1 MKRRSN
7 RSTFFVSKADNN
19 GFTLIELLT
28 ASVLTGL
35 VISGIFVGVLTLMGA
50 DKRQQA
56 RVERQTEISRA
67 LDLISQD
74 IRDARAIKSAAGLT
88 ISPVVPSCAGT
99 SIATSI
105 FRTTVQ
111 IGATIHNRVF
121 FVTSLAGCDGS
132 TTSRRTVWTRPGL
145 LKVIRETSSPAIA
158 GDPPTATTIDGN
170 LGSELVDG
178 LIAPTPTP
186 TAASLGCNATG
197 QEFLGADGLYICIE
211 SPRSAVIYMYG
222 ADENG
227 QALPAQSTRVSIR
240 AT

>member
-1 MKRRSN
+1 MQMKRCSHK
-7 RSTFFVSKADNN
+7 SVFFADSR

-28 ASVLTGL
+28 ASALTGL

-67 LDLISQD
+67 LDLVSQD

-88 ISPVVPSCAGT
+88 INPVVPSCGGT
-99 SIATSI
+99 TIATPL
-105 FRTTVQ
+105 FRTTVP
-111 IGATIHNRVF
+111 IGATIYNRIF
-121 FVTSLAGCDGS
+121 FVANLSGCDGS
-132 TTSRRTVWTRPGL
+132 ASNLRTVWTRPGV
-145 LKVIRETSSPAIA
+145 LKVIRENSSAAIA
-158 GDPPTATTIDGN
+158 GDPPIAATIDGN

-178 LIAPTPTP
+178 LIAPTPAP
-186 TAASLGCNATG
+186 TAASLGCNAIG
-197 QEFLGADGLYICIE
+197 QQFLGADGLYICIE

>member
-1 MKRRSN
+1 MKRCSN
-7 RSTFFVSKADNN
+7 GLSASSR

-35 VISGIFVGVLTLMGA
+35 VISGIFVGVLSLMGA

-56 RVERQTEISRA
+56 RVTRQAEISRA
-67 LDLISQD
+67 LDLVSQD
-74 IRDARAIKSAAGLT
+74 IRDARAIKSAAGLNIT
-88 ISPVVPSCAGT
+88 PAEPSCDGT
-99 SIATSI
+99 SIATPI
-105 FRTTVQ
+105 FRTTVL
-111 IGATIHNRVF
+111 IGTATYNRVF
-121 FVTSLAGCDGS
+121 FVTNMSGCDGS
-132 TTSRRTVWTRPGL
+132 TTARRTVWTRPAL
-145 LKVIRETSSPAIA
+145 LKVVRENSISPIA
-158 GDPPTATTIDGN
+158 GDPPTTTTFNGN

-178 LIAPTPTP
+178 LIAPVPTP
-186 TAASLGCNATG
+186 TAASLNCDAPG
-197 QEFLGADGLYICIE
+197 QQFLGADGLYICIE

>member
-1 MKRRSN
+1 MKRYSN
-7 RSTFFVSKADNN
+7 WLIVFANN
-19 GFTLIELLT
+19 KGFTLIELLT

-35 VISGIFVGVLTLMGA
+35 VISGIFVGVLSLMGA

-74 IRDARAIKSAAGLT
+74 IRDASAIKSVTGLT
-88 ISPVVPSCAGT
+88 ITPASPSCAGT
-99 SIATSI
+99 SIATPI
-105 FRTTVQ
+105 FRTTVLV
-111 IGATIHNRVF
+111 GGNPYNRVF
-121 FVTSLAGCDGS
+121 FVTNMSGCDGS
-132 TTSRRTVWTRPGL
+132 TTARRTVWNRPAL
-145 LKVIRETSSPAIA
+145 LKVVRENSASPIA
-158 GDPPTATTIDGN
+158 GDPPTITTFNGN

-186 TAASLGCNATG
+186 TAASLSCNATG
-197 QEFLGADGLYICIE
+197 QQFLGADGLYICIE

-227 QALPAQSTRVSIR
+227 QALPAQSTRVSVR